1 MSGIIN
7 YFKESNINYKEYRE
21 HFLKRQL
28 TIMTVAST
36 MVVVYAL
43 IAPVLISAIFNQLS
57 FETLSIEFIV
67 LGLVCLPIC
76 IGFWILKKAPE
87 GKIKHKG
94 LIYEL
99 LSVLFYL
106 GSGVLYSVIA
116 IYITF
121 TSGEVVSFSV
131 YYIISLVFVS
141 AFIVNPHVFI
151 TVYIISLVSI
161 LSEIGI
167 YKSDLFKEA
176 YNMAIFAI
184 IAIILYISKYKIGLN
199 SYRKNKEI
207 ARLQDERHKFMVSLT
222 HEMRTPLNSVLGK
235 NQLILAE
242 VKDENIRNLSQQ
254 IGSSGKVL
262 LSLINDILDMSKI
275 ESGKMTIV
283 PSNYSF
289 PNLVKELTDIMVSES
304 ESRGLKLI
312 TDIAPDIPKYLY
324 GDEVRIKQIVLNLLS
339 NAVKYT
345 HHGTVKL
352 IARFNKI
359 SENEGDLTIAV
370 QDTGMGIKEEDL
382 DKLSKAFVR
391 LDEKKNKYTQ
401 GTGLG
406 LSISGDL
413 LNMMGS
419 AMKVESV
426 YGEGSTFS
434 FVIKQG
440 IVEPV
445 STEVDDGADSS
456 DKFMAP
462 NAEVLI
468 IDDNMVNISVA
479 SRLMKLFGITADSSL
494 SGADGIKKICEK
506 KYDIVFLDHMMPE
519 MDGVETLQ
527 KLKSE
532 YPDKCDGTVFIALTA
547 NYDANVEKLYTDFGF
562 DTYLAKP
569 IELKSLEKILRRS
582 L

>member
-1 MSGIIN
+1 MAGIIN
-7 YFKESNINYKEYRE
+7 YFKEANINYREYRE
-21 HFLKRQL
+21 HFIKKQL

-76 IGFWILKKAPE
+76 IGFWILMKAPE

-121 TSGEVVSFSV
+121 SSGEVISFSV

-151 TVYIISLVSI
+151 TVYVISLVAI
-161 LSEIGI
+161 LSEIGMF
-167 YKSDLFKEA
+167 KPDLFKEA
-176 YNMAIFAI
+176 YNMAFFAI
-184 IAIILYISKYKIGLN
+184 IAIILYISKYKTGLN

-289 PNLVKELTDIMVSES
+289 PNLIKELEDIMVSES
-304 ESRGLKLI
+304 ESRGLKLV
-312 TDIAPDIPKYLY
+312 TDIEPDIPEYLY

-345 HHGTVKL
+345 PKGTVKL
-352 IARFNKI
+352 IAKFNRV
-359 SENEGDLTIAV
+359 SENEGELQIAV

-382 DKLSKAFVR
+382 KKLSKAFVR
-391 LDEKKNKYTQ
+391 LDEEKNKYTQ

-434 FVIKQG
+434 FTIKQG
-440 IVEPV
+440 IAE
-445 STEVDDGADSS
+445 SDSAEAEIVPKT
-456 DKFMAP
+456 DEKFMAP
-462 NAEVLI
+462 DAKVLI
-468 IDDNMVNISVA
+468 VDDNMVNISVA
-479 SRLMKLFGITADSSL
+479 SRLMKLFGIMADSTL
-494 SGADGIKKICEK
+494 SGAEGIKKICEK

-519 MDGVETLQ
+519 MDGVETLR
-527 KLKSE
+527 KLKAE
-532 YPDKCDGTVFIALTA
+532 HPDRCEGTVFVALTA
-547 NYDANVEKLYTDFGF
+547 NFDANAEKQYSDYGF

-569 IELKSLEKILRRS
+569 IELKSLERILKRS